1 MFNITNKVAV
11 VTGSSRGIGAGIAQL
26 LAAQGAKVVVN
37 HRNSPDG
44 AEAVVAAIKDKGG
57 EAVAIQADVS
67 DGSQAEALIKST
79 IDTFGQIDILVNN
92 AGTTR
97 DKLIMKMKDEDW
109 DVVLSSN
116 LSSVYNCSKAVVRP
130 MMKKRSG
137 RIINITS
144 VVGLTGQAG
153 QTNYAASKA
162 GIIGFTKSLAKEVGS
177 RNITVNA
184 IAPGFIP
191 TALTDVLPE
200 QQIQAIIETTPVG
213 RLGTVE
219 EVAAAVLF
227 LKWIWSAS
235 GNEACHSIFRRA
247 PSPSS
252 RAKAA
257 SVHADFLSPCI
268 FTSAGKSA
276 VRWRIA
282 GGLMSWSAKAAMTRS
297 VTSVSNAF
305 SYCTSST

>member
-37 HRNSPDG
+37 HRNSSDG

-227 LKWIWSAS
+227 LAS
-235 GNEACHSIFRRA
+235 DEAAFITGQVL
-247 PSPSS
+247 
-252 RAKAA
+252 
-257 SVHADFLSPCI
+257 SVD
-268 FTSAGKSA
+268 
-276 VRWRIA
+276 
-282 GGLMSWSAKAAMTRS
+282 GGLVMQ
-297 VTSVSNAF
+297 
-305 SYCTSST
+305 

>member
-37 HRNSPDG
+37 HRNSSDG

-67 DGSQAEALIKST
+67 NGSQAEALIKST

-227 LKWIWSAS
+227 LAS
-235 GNEACHSIFRRA
+235 DEAAFITGQVL
-247 PSPSS
+247 
-252 RAKAA
+252 
-257 SVHADFLSPCI
+257 SVD
-268 FTSAGKSA
+268 
-276 VRWRIA
+276 
-282 GGLMSWSAKAAMTRS
+282 GGLVMQ
-297 VTSVSNAF
+297 
-305 SYCTSST
+305 

>member
-44 AEAVVAAIKDKGG
+44 AEEVVAAIKDKGG

-67 DGSQAEALIKST
+67 NGSQAEALIKST

-227 LKWIWSAS
+227 LAS
-235 GNEACHSIFRRA
+235 DEAAFITGQVL
-247 PSPSS
+247 
-252 RAKAA
+252 
-257 SVHADFLSPCI
+257 SVD
-268 FTSAGKSA
+268 
-276 VRWRIA
+276 
-282 GGLMSWSAKAAMTRS
+282 GGLVMQ
-297 VTSVSNAF
+297 
-305 SYCTSST
+305 

>member
-67 DGSQAEALIKST
+67 NGSQAEALIKST

-130 MMKKRSG
+130 MMKKRGG

-227 LKWIWSAS
+227 LAS
-235 GNEACHSIFRRA
+235 DEAAFITGQVL
-247 PSPSS
+247 
-252 RAKAA
+252 
-257 SVHADFLSPCI
+257 SVD
-268 FTSAGKSA
+268 
-276 VRWRIA
+276 
-282 GGLMSWSAKAAMTRS
+282 GGLVMQ
-297 VTSVSNAF
+297 
-305 SYCTSST
+305 